1 MAGELILVSTPIGN
15 LGDFSTRAEEVLR
28 SANAIACED
37 TRHTM
42 KLLSAKGITG
52 KRLLAVHD
60 HNESV
65 AAPGIVALIERG
77 ERIALVTDAGT
88 PAISDPGEKVVAA
101 VIAAGFTVSAIPGPT
116 AFVMAL
122 SISGLSTNK
131 FVFEGFLPP
140 KGSSRR
146 TAISALANEPRTVIL
161 YEAPHRMA
169 TLLDALL
176 EACGP
181 ERRVVL
187 ARELTKRFEQVLR
200 GTLEEVR
207 QNLGDPLGEYVVV
220 LEGAPSAPQGNPLL
234 DEPDVLRSRVSQLRS
249 EGLSL
254 KAAAAAVAHQ
264 HGLGTKQVYDLVVS
278 HRDQPMSG
286 QNITEL

>member
-1 MAGELILVSTPIGN
+1 MAGELILISTPIGN

-28 SANAIACED
+28 SVDAIACED

-60 HNESV
+60 HNEGV

-101 VIAAGFTVSAIPGPT
+101 VIAAGLTVSAVPGPS

-122 SISGLSTNK
+122 SISGLSTSK
-131 FVFEGFLPP
+131 FVFEGFIPP

-146 TAISALANEPRTVIL
+146 NAIAAIASEPRTVVL
-161 YEAPHRMA
+161 YEAPHRVLN
-169 TLLDALL
+169 LLDALI

-187 ARELTKRFEQVLR
+187 ARELTKRFEQVVR
-200 GTLEEVR
+200 GSLEEVR
-207 QNLGDPLGEYVVV
+207 QNVGDPLGEYVVV
-220 LEGAPSAPQGNPLL
+220 LEGAPIAPQGDPLL
-234 DEPDVLRSRVSQLRS
+234 DEPDVLLSKVRQLRAD
-249 EGLSL
+249 GLSL
-254 KAAAAAVAHQ
+254 KAAAATVAEQ

-278 HRDQPMSG
+278 QRDQPK
-286 QNITEL
+286 